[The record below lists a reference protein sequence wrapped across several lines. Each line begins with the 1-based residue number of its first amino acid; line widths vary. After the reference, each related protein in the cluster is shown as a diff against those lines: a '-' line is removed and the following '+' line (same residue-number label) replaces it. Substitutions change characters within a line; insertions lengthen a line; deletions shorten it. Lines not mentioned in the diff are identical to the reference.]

1 MRIESPPRR
10 LVARQLTSKEY
21 TYMLKLVCLYIMQ
34 VSYVSY
40 YLTDLGISWN
50 GDRLS
55 SRAGMYLRVE
65 IFFVFLIHIDGQTK
79 LSPRVRAHKRDWII
93 TNIIFMKEQSIDIFI
108 SEKRSQQIVEIY
120 FLLLINS
127 LTNNTQTQNQE

>member
-1 MRIESPPRR
+1 
-10 LVARQLTSKEY
+10 
-21 TYMLKLVCLYIMQ
+21 
-34 VSYVSY
+34 
-40 YLTDLGISWN
+40 
-50 GDRLS
+50 
-55 SRAGMYLRVE
+55 MYLRVE

-127 LTNNTQTQNQE
+127 LTNNT